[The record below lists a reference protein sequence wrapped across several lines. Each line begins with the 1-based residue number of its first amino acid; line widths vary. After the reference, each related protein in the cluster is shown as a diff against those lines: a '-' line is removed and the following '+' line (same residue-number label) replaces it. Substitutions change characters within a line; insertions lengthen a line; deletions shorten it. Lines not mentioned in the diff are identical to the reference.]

1 MTLFHVPCHVR
12 PSAGAA
18 LAAAILLMVGQPG
31 ARAQQSV
38 SPIELNQTLLDRWLV
53 VMPKVVKLNTSSDA
67 PQTDDTLR
75 PHLEKICMEAGFDS
89 YDQCG
94 EVIGYVGLIVS
105 ACDRRTR
112 SFRDPIVMMRRQI
125 ARIEADAR
133 LSPADKDNATAELTQ
148 IVTRF
153 PSNLPEA
160 HLRLVT
166 ANRDRIFAV
175 LAASSE

>member
-1 MTLFHVPCHVR
+1 MTLFHLRCHIR

-18 LAAAILLMVGQPG
+18 LVAAALLMVGLPG
-31 ARAQQSV
+31 ARAQIV

-53 VMPKVVKLNTSSDA
+53 VMPKVVKLGKSSDA
-67 PQTDDTLR
+67 PQTDDALR
-75 PHLEKICMEAGFDS
+75 PHLEKICAEAGFDS

-94 EVIGYVGLIVS
+94 EVIGYVGMIVS

-112 SFRDPIVMMRRQI
+112 TFHDPIVLMRRQI
-125 ARIEADAR
+125 ARIEANTK
-133 LSPADKDNATAELTQ
+133 LSPADKDKATAELKR
-148 IVTRF
+148 IVARF

-166 ANRDRIFAV
+166 ANRDLIFAV
-175 LAASSE
+175 LAANGE